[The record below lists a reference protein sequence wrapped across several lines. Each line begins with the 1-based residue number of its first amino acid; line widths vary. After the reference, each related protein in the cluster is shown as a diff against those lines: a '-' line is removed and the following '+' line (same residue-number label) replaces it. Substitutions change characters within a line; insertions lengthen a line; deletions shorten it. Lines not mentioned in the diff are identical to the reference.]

1 MVAIVLTGVVA
12 LTAFGTGRVS
22 VDARA
27 RLVAELDAAQ
37 STRAMRELLRGSL
50 RNAVA
55 PRTAGDTTFALRD
68 GRLSFVASGVGAPFD
83 PEYDWRVTIAPDS
96 GGLALHAAP
105 VGRAAAAPV
114 AFRLPGVTGWDVQ
127 LLAPGA
133 GAAPVWVREWSTPAV
148 IPLAAVVAFAGDS
161 AAAGTPLR
169 VAIARGGATV
179 LVNPD
184 ESAEE
189 GQ

>member
-27 RLVAELDAAQ
+27 RLDAELDAAQ

-68 GRLSFVASGVGAPFD
+68 GRLSFVAAGVGAPFD

-96 GGLALHAAP
+96 GRGSPSTQRRSGARRRRRWRSASRASPAGTFSCSPRAP
-105 VGRAAAAPV
+105 VPRPSGY
-114 AFRLPGVTGWDVQ
+114 GS
-127 LLAPGA
+127 GA
-133 GAAPVWVREWSTPAV
+133 RPR
-148 IPLAAVVAFAGDS
+148 
-161 AAAGTPLR
+161 
-169 VAIARGGATV
+169 
-179 LVNPD
+179 
-184 ESAEE
+184 
-189 GQ
+189 